1 MGRNKNY
8 EGSQVA
14 VVLWIPAQT
23 KKLTIKAKTFDGTTA
38 EYKLKNDEIAQAR
51 SDYLTLDPYDDA
63 FAVYRLS
70 PLFKQFLADGGDID
84 DPDEFERYKR
94 EHK

>member
-1 MGRNKNY
+1 MGKNKNY

-23 KKLTIKAKTFDGTTA
+23 KKLTIKAKTFDGIKA
-38 EYKLKNDEIAQAR
+38 ECKLGNEEIAQAR

>member
-8 EGSQVA
+8 KGSQVA

-23 KKLTIKAKTFDGTTA
+23 KKLTIKA
-38 EYKLKNDEIAQAR
+38 ECKLGNEEIAQAR